1 MTSIGSPAGVAA
13 LAAVVAVAAA
23 AVVAAAAAVAGDEL
37 DAAVFVELPHAARVS
52 AMAVIATT
60 VTLRTRRPDDAFMV
74 LLT

>member
-13 LAAVVAVAAA
+13 FATVVAVAA

-37 DAAVFVELPHAARVS
+37 DAAVFVELPQAARVS